1 MPSGKPR
8 RSLAD
13 DERWRLAHR
22 FLHDDTIDTVDRVVG
37 LLVLLYGQPLTKIS
51 RLTTSHVI
59 QAGQSV
65 RLALGTHPV
74 DVPHRWTGSCSPWP
88 KTAMALPA
96 SAGPTSP
103 GSSPASSPG
112 RPRGTA
118 HLRSR
123 LTAYGLPSR
132 RGRNSALTDLAAQMP
147 PAVLSQ
153 VLGVGVKA
161 ATQWADAVGS
171 ARTEYAAD
179 RSKRP
184 PR

>member
-1 MPSGKPR
+1 MPSDKPR
-8 RSLAD
+8 RSLTD

-59 QAGQSV
+59 QAGQRV

-74 DVPHRWTGSCSPWP
+74 DVPPPLDRLLLALAEDREGPPGLGRADQPWL
-88 KTAMALPA
+88 LP
-96 SAGPTSP
+96 GDF
-103 GSSPASSPG
+103 PG

-132 RGRNSALTDLAAQMP
+132 RGRNSALMDL
-147 PAVLSQ
+147 
-153 VLGVGVKA
+153 
-161 ATQWADAVGS
+161 
-171 ARTEYAAD
+171 
-179 RSKRP
+179 
-184 PR
+184 

>member
-96 SAGPTSP
+96 PAGPTSP
-103 GSSPASSPG
+103 GSSPASSQDARAA
-112 RPRGTA
+112 RPI
-118 HLRSR
+118 
-123 LTAYGLPSR
+123 
-132 RGRNSALTDLAAQMP
+132 SA
-147 PAVLSQ
+147 PA
-153 VLGVGVKA
+153 
-161 ATQWADAVGS
+161 
-171 ARTEYAAD
+171 
-179 RSKRP
+179 
-184 PR
+184 